1 MRTLWNDPQRA
12 SEMGRR
18 AEARYWQLFTS
29 AQMADDYTQLYQQ
42 LVAARKARVG
52 LAAAPRLG

>member
-1 MRTLWNDPQRA
+1 
-12 SEMGRR
+12 MGRR

-29 AQMADDYTQLYQQ
+29 AQMADNYARLYQE
-42 LVAARKARVG
+42 LVGRRAEVR

>member
-1 MRTLWNDPQRA
+1 MAR
-12 SEMGRR
+12 EMGRR

-29 AQMADDYTQLYQQ
+29 AQMADGYAALYRE
-42 LVAARKARVG
+42 LAARRATAG